1 MREKDLKAVVGPN
14 ERIMWEGCPDK
25 KCFILESIF
34 NPLLP
39 FALIWGIVD
48 FGFLGVELLSGD
60 GMGLFLI
67 PFFAIHL
74 MPVWLYLGGVI
85 FSLRRYR
92 NTYYIITDAGVYVS
106 GGLFSYS
113 YQMKPF
119 TELTAITMHRGIFD
133 QWLGVG
139 DVIFGLNA
147 VYSDS
152 RGKTVSNLQIIN
164 IADYQEVYKLVMG
177 LQRDVFSDTMY
188 PNDLRP
194 NENHGY
200 RTRYR
205 DDDFDR

>member
-1 MREKDLKAVVGPN
+1 
-14 ERIMWEGCPDK
+14 
-25 KCFILESIF
+25 
-34 NPLLP
+34 
-39 FALIWGIVD
+39 
-48 FGFLGVELLSGD
+48 
-60 GMGLFLI
+60 
-67 PFFAIHL
+67 
-74 MPVWLYLGGVI
+74 
-85 FSLRRYR
+85 
-92 NTYYIITDAGVYVS
+92 
-106 GGLFSYS
+106 
-113 YQMKPF
+113 
-119 TELTAITMHRGIFD
+119 
-133 QWLGVG
+133 
-139 DVIFGLNA
+139 